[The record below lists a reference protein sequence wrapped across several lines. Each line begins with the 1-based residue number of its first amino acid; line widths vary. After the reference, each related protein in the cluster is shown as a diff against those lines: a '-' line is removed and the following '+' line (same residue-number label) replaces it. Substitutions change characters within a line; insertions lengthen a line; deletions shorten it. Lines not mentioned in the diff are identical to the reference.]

1 MKIKVK
7 KLHEDALLPVRAKE
21 DDAGADLF
29 FFGEKSILLNPGE
42 IHLFNTGITIE
53 IPKGYVGLLHP
64 RSGLGTKGLT
74 LPNSPG
80 TIDAGYRGEVKVA
93 LINLSKISYRI
104 NPNDRIAQ
112 LLIQKVELVQFDEV
126 EELSESIR
134 GNNGFGSTGTNI
146 ANIKFDLENF
156 H

>member
-1 MKIKVK
+1 MKIKIK
-7 KLHEDALLPVRAKE
+7 KLHEDALLPMRAKE

-29 FFGEKSILLNPGE
+29 FFGEKSVLLHPGE
-42 IHLFNTGITIE
+42 ITSFNTGIGIE

-64 RSGLGTKGLT
+64 RSGLGSKGLT

-80 TIDAGYRGEVKVA
+80 TIDAGYRGEVKVC
-93 LINLSKISYRI
+93 LINLSKMSYRI

-112 LLIQKVELVQFDEV
+112 LLIQRVELVEFEEV
-126 EELSESIR
+126 EELSESTR
-134 GNNGFGSTGTNI
+134 GENGFGSTGV
-146 ANIKFDLENF
+146 NIKFDLENF